1 MRRCGRRQE
10 GKKEEKETMKH
21 SVVLFIPYPKITLSE
36 AVAMLS
42 EEGSEGYMDGDL
54 EAVVVRK
61 EEIV

>member
-1 MRRCGRRQE
+1 
-10 GKKEEKETMKH
+10 MKH
-21 SVVLFIPYPKITLSE
+21 SVVLFVPYSKVLVEE
-36 AVAMLS
+36 AIAMLE